1 MGLLKNI
8 VKSIFPALGI
18 FELFAEA
25 QQLTMAGKNEQV
37 LTLLENQA
45 GLRKEDYSNRGRL
58 SEKLIP
64 WLDGLPA
71 EFAAMYVAMLAGA
84 LGMVRRHPDGLLLL
98 EAYLGLRPED
108 YRSEEQLAGKLKAR
122 LSDLPE
128 DLQFSVLSGHI
139 GTLAVLGRESEAMS
153 LIRADLGLVPAPQ
166 PATNA
171 EREQFLQDFEDRV
184 LERLGGL
191 MPDTA
196 AAYLSLLATSLDAL
210 GVGNDGV
217 RAFESFLDLEP
228 DDYEANENLNEK
240 LSPWL
245 ESLQSPVTGVMA
257 LVPLAAL
264 LEEAGKG
271 SGALSLLEWFV
282 GIDRDDYRRPDE
294 LERKWQ
300 TFKDSYPPDV
310 GATVWRVWGGTLAAN
325 GRLDDALALIEADS
339 GLRADDFESTERL
352 AVKLRS
358 RLQRLQVDTQAA
370 YIFSLSGD
378 LSALGQAERARM
390 IVDWYLRGYENLWR
404 IPDSGDPGVRHVIPL
419 LHRWFEEQASTDPD
433 FTWRLCE
440 QSVLYLR
447 RSLLLSDRVN
457 LEDRREFIGYV
468 DGLRRQIL
476 QVGRFLIAGDN
487 GQQMKERRLQTQL
500 WDAELGQR
508 LLFEK
513 FLMTQDEQIGLAE
526 APVDGW
532 PLPGIAE
539 PDYESHLPDP
549 QECDEEAMR
558 NLLGRGARAQ
568 RTLSVKSDAHD
579 VKPEEP
585 ARPPDFWLNE
595 AENVIRRGVTRE
607 LLAETLGANTL
618 LLRAGF
624 RADGALV
631 WTALTSDGRD
641 LEIAA
646 AGVGES
652 NERFRL
658 HWACFRHDLGLS
670 MASLL
675 QDRQAHERLAQVL
688 SEALAAVIQALNR
701 ARTPEGVDREC
712 EKVIEQAL
720 DALDSTKSSVDWNA
734 KLGTSLKKGLLP
746 LPDPAVF
753 PIFYDLVEAEL
764 RKLHAHVARHLEA
777 LTRGKTLNDFEE
789 IDEVT
794 RAYLAEVAEIWPLGA
809 LAEKITSATDLV
821 FQLEDFLQ
829 AIPIAHYPFPDGE
842 PLYAKARSTSVS
854 FSMLM
859 AILQKKTEEQFGV
872 SAERMLAVSYFDRDG
887 EDEDSPFD
895 DGDEG
900 VAGYAKWL
908 HHGQRWL
915 ARQYNLTCFN
925 AGEKPPGAAGAV
937 RAALDQYRAFQ
948 TVTVCGHGDP
958 HESGIKLAG
967 KDVWR
972 GEGCDW
978 SRVDFLLLASCSV
991 GRLEQDGDQDV
1002 EGLCVQL
1009 ALRRARALLACRWP
1023 VIAPQAIAFAN
1034 EVVAQY
1040 LALRQ
1045 QAEAGQTS
1053 KEKLRARAVSLAR
1066 HRFLRGGDR
1075 RAQDSIVRL
1084 NTVAAF
1090 ELYGLG

>member
-1 MGLLKNI
+1 MCLLNL

-18 FELFAEA
+18 IELLAEA
-25 QQLTMAGKNEQV
+25 QQLTMAGKSEQV
-37 LTLLENQA
+37 LTLLERQA
-45 GLRKEDYSNRGRL
+45 GLQKEDYRNRERL
-58 SEKLIP
+58 GEKLNR
-64 WLDGLPA
+64 WLEKLPE
-71 EFAAMYVAMLAGA
+71 EFAVTYVAMLAGA
-84 LGMVRRHPDGLLLL
+84 LGMVRRHPDGLLVL
-98 EAYLGLRPED
+98 EAYLDLAPED
-108 YRSEEQLAGKLKAR
+108 YRDEERLASKLNAR
-122 LSDLPE
+122 LGDLQE
-128 DLQFSVLSGHI
+128 DLQFSILSNHI
-139 GTLAVLGRESEAMS
+139 GALSVLGRESEGMA
-153 LIRADLGLVPAPQ
+153 LLRADLGLGTAPQ
-166 PATNA
+166 PATGA
-171 EREQFLQDFEDRV
+171 EREEFLRRFEDRV
-184 LERLGGL
+184 SQRLGGL

-196 AAYLSLLATSLDAL
+196 AAYLSLLVTSLDAL

-217 RAFESFLDLEP
+217 RALESFLDLEP
-228 DDYEANENLNEK
+228 DDYEDNERLNDK
-240 LSPWL
+240 LLPWL

-264 LEEAGKG
+264 LEEAGEG
-271 SGALSLLEWFV
+271 ARALSLLEWFM
-282 GIDRDDYRRPDE
+282 GIERADYRRPDD

-300 TFKDSYPPDV
+300 AFKNSYPPDV

-325 GRLDDALALIEADS
+325 GRSDDALALIEVDS
-339 GLRADDFESTERL
+339 GLRADDFASTERL
-352 AVKLRS
+352 AAKLRS
-358 RLQRLQVDTQAA
+358 RLQSLQVDTQAA

-378 LSALGQAERARM
+378 LSALGQADRARM
-390 IVDWYLRGYENLWR
+390 IVDWYLRDYENLWR
-404 IPDSGDPGVRHVIPL
+404 IPEAGDPGVRHVIPL
-419 LHRWFEEQASTDPD
+419 LQRWFEEQAGADAD

-447 RSLLLSDRVN
+447 RSLLLSDRVR

-476 QVGRFLIAGDN
+476 QAGHFLIAGEN
-487 GQQMKERRLQTQL
+487 GPQVKERRLQTQL

-513 FLMTQDEQIGLAE
+513 FLMARDEEIERAE

-532 PLPGIAE
+532 PLPGVAE

-549 QECDEEAMR
+549 QECDEDAMR
-558 NLLGRGARAQ
+558 HLLGRGARAQ
-568 RTLSVKSDAHD
+568 RRAPSKSDAHD

-585 ARPPDFWLNE
+585 ARPPDVWLNE
-595 AENVIRRGVTRE
+595 AESVIRRGVTRE

-631 WTALTSDGRD
+631 WTALASDGRD

-652 NERFRL
+652 NEHFRL
-658 HWACFRHDLGLS
+658 HWACFRHDLGLL
-670 MASLL
+670 MASSLW
-675 QDRQAHERLAQVL
+675 DRQAHERLAQVL
-688 SEALAAVIQALNR
+688 SDALAAVIQALNR
-701 ARTPEGVDREC
+701 ARTPDGVDREW
-712 EKVIEQAL
+712 EKVIGQAL
-720 DALDSTKSSVDWNA
+720 AVCDSTKSSVAWNA
-734 KLGTSLKKGLLP
+734 RLGTSLKKRLLP

-753 PIFYDLVEAEL
+753 SVWYELVEAEL
-764 RKLHAHVARHLEA
+764 KKLQAHVARHLDA
-777 LTRGKTLNDFEE
+777 LARGETLSDFEE

-809 LAEKITSATDLV
+809 LAEKITPATDLI
-821 FQLEDFLQ
+821 FQLEDSLQ

-842 PLYAKARSTSVS
+842 PLYAKARSTRVS
-854 FSMLM
+854 FSTLM

-872 SAERMLAVSYFDRDG
+872 SAERMLVVSYFDN

-900 VAGYAKWL
+900 AAGYAKWL
-908 HHGQRWL
+908 HHGQRRL
-915 ARQYNLTCFN
+915 ARQYNLTCLN

-937 RAALDQYRAFQ
+937 RAALDEYRAFQ

-958 HESGIKLAG
+958 HEAGIKLAG

-972 GEGCDW
+972 GEGCEW
-978 SRVDFLLLASCSV
+978 SGVDFLLLASCSV
-991 GRLEQDGDQDV
+991 GRLEQAGDQDV

-1040 LALRQ
+1040 LALRR
-1045 QAEAGQTS
+1045 QAEAGQTG
-1053 KEKLRARAVSLAR
+1053 KENLRARAVNLAR
-1066 HRFLRGGDR
+1066 HRFLGGDNQ